1 METITLKQT
10 DMPVLKIDVEG
21 GEVFTDK
28 HQLNEVFNCI
38 KFWNNNGLHC
48 HINNNEHYKTGG
60 SYEDFIL
67 RCMAADCRAF
77 VEAKP
82 SVWNPNVI
90 EGAYITGKG
99 GNHVW
104 VSRTSDNE
112 RILFIHF

>member
-1 METITLKQT
+1 MEATATQADQKPLLIE
-10 DMPVLKIDVEG
+10 IEG

-28 HQLNEVFNCI
+28 HPLNELFNCV
-38 KFWNNNGLHC
+38 KFWNKNGLHC

-77 VEAKP
+77 VDAKP
-82 SVWNPNVI
+82 STYQPDLI
-90 EGAYITGKG
+90 PGQFITGKG
-99 GNHVW
+99 GSHVW
-104 VSRTSDNE
+104 VKRVSNDE

>member
-1 METITLKQT
+1 MKPLLIET
-10 DMPVLKIDVEG
+10 EG
-21 GEVFTDK
+21 
-28 HQLNEVFNCI
+28 NEVFNEKHMLAEIFNCV
-38 KFWNNNGLHC
+38 KFWNREGLHC

-67 RCMAADCRAF
+67 RCIAADCRAF
-77 VEAKP
+77 VNAKK

-104 VSRTSDNE
+104 VARASDNE